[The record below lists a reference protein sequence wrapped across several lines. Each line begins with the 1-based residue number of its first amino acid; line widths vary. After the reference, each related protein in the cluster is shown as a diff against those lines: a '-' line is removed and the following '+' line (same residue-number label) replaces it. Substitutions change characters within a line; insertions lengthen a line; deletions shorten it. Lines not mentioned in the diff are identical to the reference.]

1 MATDYLNNYLDRIKS
16 EGNVELANSIQNT
29 SESFDEKYLSHF
41 SFSSH
46 EVGLLFGNVQS
57 GKTGQMFGIMC
68 QAAKEGFFA
77 FVLLTTETRFCNSRR

>member
-1 MATDYLNNYLDRIKS
+1 MATDYFNNYLDRIKS

-29 SESFDEKYLSHF
+29 SESFDEKYLPHF

-68 QAAKEGFFA
+68 KEPKKA
-77 FVLLTTETRFCNSRR
+77 FLPSYC

>member
-41 SFSSH
+41 FFSFH

-57 GKTGQMFGIMC
+57 LELCVKQP
-68 QAAKEGFFA
+68 KKA
-77 FVLLTTETRFCNSRR
+77 FLPSYC